1 MLLGPAKRTQGGIV
15 GKSIAIAVLAAA
27 LGPAAPYVANA
38 AGLGR
43 LSVQSAFVRPRTAEI
58 ELTLQPGE
66 EEGLIARLPSMS
78 AFTQAGIEFNPA
90 LASVRFAIERR
101 DGRAVL
107 RLPTTQPVKE
117 PFLDLLVELQWA
129 TGRLIREY
137 TFLLDPPEYKGP
149 QPIAAAPAAP
159 EAQPGAAR
167 G

>member
-27 LGPAAPYVANA
+27 LGLAAPYVANA

-43 LSVQSAFVRPRTAEI
+43 LSVQSALGQPLNAEI

-107 RLPTTQPVKE
+107 KLTTTQPVNE

-149 QPIAAAPAAP
+149 DRKSTRLNSTHNQ
-159 EAQPGAAR
+159 
-167 G
+167 